1 VTDHSNANH
10 GERARQR
17 SGRLPDDIRPGARVL
32 FVGINP
38 GLRSA
43 ALGHHFAG
51 ASNRFWK
58 LLHES
63 GLLPMPMTYA
73 EDGRLPEWGYGITNL
88 VARPT
93 RGIDALGSAEY
104 ETGRRRLLATLE
116 RVRPQVVALLGITIY
131 RSIFATGAGRAR
143 RREVRLGLQRETLC
157 GARVFL
163 LPNPSGRNAHVPYAE
178 MLGAFRSLREYLEMY
193 APRGGGGREASRETG
208 GDA

>member
-1 VTDHSNANH
+1 M
-10 GERARQR
+10 
-17 SGRLPDDIRPGARVL
+17 L

-51 ASNRFWK
+51 ASNRFWR

-93 RGIDALGSAEY
+93 RGIDALESAEC
-104 ETGRRRLLATLE
+104 ETGRLRLLATIA
-116 RVRPQVVALLGITIY
+116 RVRPRVVALLGITIY
-131 RSIFATGAGRAR
+131 RSIFAARAR
-143 RREVRLGLQRETLC
+143 TREVRLGLQREALG

-178 MLGAFRSLREYLEMY
+178 MLGAFRSLKEYLEMY
-193 APRGGGGREASRETG
+193 APPASGGREASREMD